1 MNLVAA
7 SEYELISLTRALF
20 DAPSRAPGGSQPSGV
35 VSTLLRK
42 SRKLPDGVGPTARR
56 LLEDTMAKG
65 LILALLRR
73 GGWRRADFIQ
83 DGGVSSGRL
92 WERHTAPA
100 LHLSPFA
107 MHLCRWL
114 TSQSLPRGDC
124 KTLEARPVTIADE
137 LLLYL
142 AFDLTERARCADALA
157 AQKRARSSALC
168 WLGFAD
174 VLALQDPGSAPP
186 PDVSVY
192 AFARWLSGDGLVVLE
207 ALQPDLARRWVA
219 MEHRK
224 RRLGR
229 PESIID
235 IGRVQEV
242 VLRSCFSSLSQAS
255 RPDLASFAITATR
268 DLIAEAPTSA
278 EWEPALESGGSLRL
292 RSDARRA
299 SVVLLEAMA
308 GVRRWVEQA
317 RSLRFFDDGYDG
329 AQLLLRLWE
338 TLGDRSY
345 ERAARIARETGSIE
359 GLVD

>member
-7 SEYELISLTRALF
+7 SEYELLSLTRALF
-20 DAPSRAPGGSQPSGV
+20 DAPSRSPGGSQPSGV

-42 SRKLPDGVGPTARR
+42 SRKLPDGIGPTARR
-56 LLEDTMAKG
+56 LMEDTLGKG
-65 LILALLRR
+65 LILALIRR
-73 GGWRRADFIQ
+73 GGWRRADFMK

-92 WERHTAPA
+92 WERHTPPA
-100 LHLSPFA
+100 FHLSPFA

-114 TSQSLPRGDC
+114 VSQSLPRGDC
-124 KTLEARPVTIADE
+124 EPLQARPVSIGDE

-157 AQKRARSSALC
+157 AQKGARSSALC

-174 VLALQDPGSAPP
+174 VLAQHAPNNAPP
-186 PDVSVY
+186 PDISVY
-192 AFARWLSGDGLVVLE
+192 VFARWLSGDGLVVLE

-229 PESIID
+229 PGSIID

-242 VLRSCFSSLSQAS
+242 VLRSCFSALSQAS
-255 RPDLASFAITATR
+255 RPDLAWFAIAATR
-268 DLIAEAPTSA
+268 DLLAEAPTSR

-299 SVVLLEAMA
+299 SVVLLDAMA
-308 GVRRWVEQA
+308 AVRRWVEQA

-338 TLGDRSY
+338 SLGDRSY
-345 ERAARIARETGSIE
+345 ERAATIVRETSSIE
-359 GLVD
+359 GLMD